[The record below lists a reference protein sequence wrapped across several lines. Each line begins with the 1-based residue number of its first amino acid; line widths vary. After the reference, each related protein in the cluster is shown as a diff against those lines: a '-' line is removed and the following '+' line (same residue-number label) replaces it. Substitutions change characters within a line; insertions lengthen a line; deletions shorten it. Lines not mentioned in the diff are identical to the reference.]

1 MLTLDGLTAW
11 YGSTQAL
18 FGIDLEV
25 ARGETVAL
33 VGTNGSGKT
42 TTLRAIM
49 GQLKTGGSIKVNDQ
63 DLHSVPTHRRVRE
76 FGIAIVHEGRGLL
89 TGLTVREN
97 LLVGADRTERA
108 RLDEVMALF
117 PVLKGRL
124 GQNVSL
130 LSGGQQQMVALGRAF
145 LRQPAYLLMD
155 EPALGLAPTII
166 SEIYRSVTEL
176 CSSGMGVVLVEQSV
190 SRAAE
195 VADRLCLLRVGRI
208 SRTVTTGDPHAVD
221 ELVAEAFD
229 LRSPSPGAA
238 TLSIGTI
245 EGKDHQ

>member
-1 MLTLDGLTAW
+1 MLTLNGLTAW

-42 TTLRAIM
+42 TTLRAIL
-49 GQLKTGGSIKVNDQ
+49 GQLKTGGIVRIDDK
-63 DLHSVPTHRRVRE
+63 DLQSVATHRRVRD

-97 LLVGADRTERA
+97 LVVGADRTERA
-108 RLDEVMALF
+108 RLDEVLALF
-117 PVLKGRL
+117 PALSGRL

-145 LRQPAYLLMD
+145 LRRPAYLLMD
-155 EPALGLAPTII
+155 EPALGLAPAII
-166 SEIYRSVTEL
+166 SEIYRSVADL

-208 SRTVTTGDPHAVD
+208 SRTVATGDPHAVD

-229 LRSPSPGAA
+229 LRPPTPRTA
-238 TLSIGTI
+238 TSSTGTLD
-245 EGKDHQ
+245 GKDRQ